1 MARLRYDPRTNMEL
15 SEDTQEWNQALRAF
29 SKEDLANMEQ
39 LQAYVLGRLL
49 AITPKP
55 SCGTV

>member
-49 AITPKP
+49 AITPN
-55 SCGTV
+55 